1 MVDTALLRLETVV
14 SRRGR
19 SRAQLYVDIKRGTMT
34 PPVRLGEK
42 LSAWPSS
49 EIDALN
55 RAEIGGATPD
65 ELRALVKELVALRAQ
80 MKPKPGAQPGGRRA
94 A

>member
-1 MVDTALLRLETVV
+1 MEVDDMNETISLLRLDTVI

-19 SRAQLYVDIKRGTMT
+19 SRPQLYIDIKRGTMT

-42 LSAWPSS
+42 LSAWPSH
-49 EIDALN
+49 EVDALN
-55 RAEIGGATPD
+55 RAEIGGATQD
-65 ELRALVKELVALRAQ
+65 ELRVLVKHLVEQRRQMRPAQ
-80 MKPKPGAQPGGRRA
+80 TA

>member
-1 MVDTALLRLETVV
+1 
-14 SRRGR
+14 
-19 SRAQLYVDIKRGTMT
+19 MT

-42 LSAWPSS
+42 LSAWPSH
-49 EIDALN
+49 EVDALN

-65 ELRALVKELVALRAQ
+65 ELRALVQHLVAQRAQ
-80 MKPKPGAQPGGRRA
+80 MKPGIA

>member
-1 MVDTALLRLETVV
+1 MPETNISLLRLDTVV

-19 SRAQLYVDIKRGTMT
+19 SRPQLYIDIKRGVMT

-42 LSAWPSS
+42 LSAWPSH

-55 RAEIGGATPD
+55 RAEIGGATQD
-65 ELRALVKELVALRAQ
+65 ELRALVLQLVAQRAQ
-80 MKPKPGAQPGGRRA
+80 GKPRQVA
-94 A
+94 AAAP

>member
-1 MVDTALLRLETVV
+1 MPETTISLLRLDTVV

-19 SRAQLYVDIKRGTMT
+19 SRPQLYIDIKRGTMT

-42 LSAWPSS
+42 LSAWPSH

-55 RAEIGGATPD
+55 RAEIGGASQD
-65 ELRALVKELVALRAQ
+65 ELRALVLELLEQRQ
-80 MKPKPGAQPGGRRA
+80 RMKPATQSTA
-94 A
+94 AA

>member
-1 MVDTALLRLETVV
+1 MTETISLLRMETVV

-19 SRAQLYVDIKRGTMT
+19 SRPQLYIDIKRGTMT

-42 LSAWPSS
+42 ISAWPSH

-55 RAEIGGATPD
+55 RAEIAGASQD
-65 ELRALVKELVALRAQ
+65 QLRALVKQLVAQRTQGKALAE
-80 MKPKPGAQPGGRRA
+80 ATA